1 MEMDIKNFTSAVT
14 QLAEEKDIPKKK
26 VIEIIEPQLLAAY
39 KKEYGEKRTGDQNRD
54 GPKEPAKLSFF
65 N

>member
-26 VIEIIEPQLLAAY
+26 VIEIIE
-39 KKEYGEKRTGDQNRD
+39 EMCIRD
-54 GPKEPAKLSFF
+54 RINPI
-65 N
+65 